1 MDGSEPSRTTHDPTA
16 EILLQMW
23 CRGGGAK
30 ILRLGLLKKEI
41 PLNRIVGSTNQN
53 VWVPLDLGPTRIC
66 HESTW
71 VPPKHIVG
79 PV

>member
-1 MDGSEPSRTTHDPTA
+1 MDLNHPGPRTIRRPRFC
-16 EILLQMW
+16 
-23 CRGGGAK
+23 CRRGVGGGAK